1 VRITRR
7 ALIGCGLAMAGVG
20 LVAGRGEVAEAQ
32 IALPPPTADLRVEW
46 DLGKDRRG
54 NLLLSGYVYNAR
66 VGYYASAVHLRI
78 TGTDRTGRVVVDT
91 TAHVYGD
98 VLPQG
103 RSYFEVRLA
112 SLEPTYRVTVT
123 SVDFRSYGVG
133 H

>member
-1 VRITRR
+1 MRVTRR
-7 ALIGCGLAMAGVG
+7 GLLAAALA
-20 LVAGRGEVAEAQ
+20 VAPALGPGRRARAQ
-32 IALPPPTADLRVEW
+32 IPLPPPIADLRVEW

-54 NLLLSGYVYNAR
+54 NVVLSGYVYNGRA
-66 VGYYASAVHLRI
+66 GYYAAAVHLRV

-91 TAHVYGD
+91 TTQVFGD
-98 VLPQG
+98 VPPQG

-133 H
+133 G